1 MIVIRMSGGL
11 GNQMFQYALFIKLQ
25 ALGRQV
31 CFDDWSEYDHQSEN
45 GVRRPI
51 RLSVF
56 GIDYPRAD
64 QEQVRD
70 LTDARMDIKSRVR
83 RKLRGRH
90 SLEKHDRDLVFDP
103 SFLEQEEGYFCGC
116 FQSEKYFADVRE
128 KVKEAFTFPEAIWQD
143 EPERAAMAE
152 QMQRE
157 DSVAVHL
164 RFGDYL
170 DKAETYGGI
179 CTPAYYEGAV
189 RQMRERLGE
198 KVHFYV
204 FSNDEEKAAAWI
216 ASMEDDRRKAEA
228 ENAET
233 GKTETTEITETED
246 DGRASAVFTLI
257 RGADEDHGYLD
268 LALMTKCRHHIIA
281 NSSFSWW
288 GAWLADHPGQLVIA
302 PSLWLHIPDGS
313 TLAARDIFTPR
324 MLRING
330 SGELVYA
337 PAEETKTSGKEREKR
352 SESEAAQSGRG
363 RQSAA
368 EGQQS
373 AVADSLLHVYRP
385 LVSVIVAAYN
395 VADYLPRAFGSLE
408 RQTYE
413 NLEILV
419 VDDGSTDG
427 RTPALCDAFA
437 ARDSRVQVIHKK
449 NGGLS
454 DARNAGLDRAKGAYI
469 AFLDGDDWYEP
480 AMIEAMVTG
489 CLLGNAQIAV
499 VRYDQVRDGVSEQN
513 AADQN
518 VADRDAA
525 NQDATN
531 QNASSQNAAD
541 QDAVKQDAGVSGK
554 ARELPCVDGI
564 LDRSVLLNQQQALRI
579 YTGGDDRIII
589 YNSVWSKLFKRE
601 TIEDLR
607 FPTGRNSEDIIFTAK
622 AFTAMERLV
631 YLDTPLYNYVLD
643 RAGSIMN
650 EKLGERRFRDEL
662 PFWREQIDWFASCGM
677 EEIARRAA
685 YYFYRRLLF
694 YDLEFRAD
702 PAMADYAE
710 RLEKE
715 IRAEKE
721 QVLALLHEPFAS
733 RGDKVRI
740 RLFLT
745 SPAAYARIS
754 GLYDRTIVR
763 WRNRQ

>member
-25 ALGRQV
+25 AMGREV
-31 CFDDWSEYDHQSEN
+31 CFDDWSEYEHQAEN

-56 GIDYPRAD
+56 GIDYPRA
-64 QEQVRD
+64 ERELVRT
-70 LTDARMDIKSRVR
+70 LTDSEMDVKSRVR

-103 SFLEQEEGYFCGC
+103 SFLELEEGYFCGC
-116 FQSEKYFADVRE
+116 FQSEKYFADVRD
-128 KVKEAFTFPEAIWQD
+128 KVREAFTFSESIWQE
-143 EPERAAMAE
+143 EPERAVLAE
-152 QMQRE
+152 QMQKE
-157 DSVAVHL
+157 NSVAVHL

-189 RQMRERLGE
+189 RQMLERLGE
-198 KVHFYV
+198 QVHFYV
-204 FSNDEEKAAAWI
+204 FSNDEQKAADWI
-216 ASMEDDRRKAEA
+216 AAMEKRSGAA
-228 ENAET
+228 
-233 GKTETTEITETED
+233 GV
-246 DGRASAVFTLI
+246 SYTLI

-288 GAWLADHPGQLVIA
+288 GAWLADHTGQLIIA
-302 PSLWLHIPDGS
+302 PSLWLHMPDGS
-313 TLAARDIFTPR
+313 TLTRRDIFTEK
-324 MLRING
+324 MLQING
-330 SGELVYA
+330 EGEVVCKA
-337 PAEETKTSGKEREKR
+337 PAPAPSENTSMDGQCSR
-352 SESEAAQSGRG
+352 
-363 RQSAA
+363 RQ
-368 EGQQS
+368 Q
-373 AVADSLLHVYRP
+373 VYTP

-395 VADYLPRAFGSLE
+395 VADYLPRAFASLE
-408 RQTYE
+408 KQTYT

-437 ARDSRVQVIHKK
+437 ARDRRVQVIHKQ

-454 DARNAGLDRAKGAYI
+454 DARNAGLDKAKGEYI

-480 AMIEAMVTG
+480 SMMEAMVTG
-489 CLLGNAQIAV
+489 CLYGNAQIAV
-499 VRYDQVRDGVSEQN
+499 VRYNQVRDH
-513 AADQN
+513 
-518 VADRDAA
+518 
-525 NQDATN
+525 
-531 QNASSQNAAD
+531 
-541 QDAVKQDAGVSGK
+541 AGEGAERQEAWRVPS
-554 ARELPCVDGI
+554 VDEI
-564 LDRSVLLNQQQALRI
+564 LDKSILLNQQQALEI
-579 YTGGDDRIII
+579 YTGGDDRVII
-589 YNSVWSKLFKRE
+589 YNSVWSKLFKKS

-622 AFTAMERLV
+622 AFTSMERLV
-631 YLDTPLYNYVLD
+631 YLDMPLYNYVLD

-650 EKLGERRFRDEL
+650 EKAGERRFRDEL
-662 PFWREQIDWFASCGM
+662 PFWREQIAWFEDCGL

-702 PAMADYAE
+702 PAMSAYAG

-715 IRAEKE
+715 MLAEKDRI
-721 QVLALLHEPFAS
+721 LTLLKEPFS
-733 RGDKVRI
+733 TRGDRVRM
-740 RLFLT
+740 RLFLA
-745 SPAAYARIS
+745 SPAVYARVS
-754 GLYDRTIVR
+754 GLYDRTVVKWKNTKDKGI
-763 WRNRQ
+763 

>member
-25 ALGRQV
+25 AMGREV
-31 CFDDWSEYDHQSEN
+31 CFDDWSEYEHQAEN

-56 GIDYPRAD
+56 GIDYPRA
-64 QEQVRD
+64 ERELVRT
-70 LTDARMDIKSRVR
+70 LTDSEMDVKSRVR

-103 SFLEQEEGYFCGC
+103 SFLELEEGYFCGC
-116 FQSEKYFADVRE
+116 FQSEKYFADVRD
-128 KVKEAFTFPEAIWQD
+128 KVREAFTFSESIWQE
-143 EPERAAMAE
+143 EPERAVLAE
-152 QMQRE
+152 QMQKE
-157 DSVAVHL
+157 NSVAVHL

-189 RQMRERLGE
+189 RQMLERLGE
-198 KVHFYV
+198 RVHFYV
-204 FSNDEEKAAAWI
+204 FSNDEQKAADWI
-216 ASMEDDRRKAEA
+216 AAMEKRSGAA
-228 ENAET
+228 
-233 GKTETTEITETED
+233 GV
-246 DGRASAVFTLI
+246 SYTLI

-288 GAWLADHPGQLVIA
+288 GGWLADHTGQLIIA
-302 PSLWLHIPDGS
+302 PSLWLHMPDGS
-313 TLAARDIFTPR
+313 TLTRRDIFTEK
-324 MLRING
+324 MLQING
-330 SGELVYA
+330 EGEVVCEA
-337 PAEETKTSGKEREKR
+337 PAPAPSENTSMDGQCSR
-352 SESEAAQSGRG
+352 
-363 RQSAA
+363 RQ
-368 EGQQS
+368 Q
-373 AVADSLLHVYRP
+373 VYTP

-395 VADYLPRAFGSLE
+395 VADYLPRAFASLE
-408 RQTYE
+408 KQTYT

-437 ARDSRVQVIHKK
+437 ARDRRVQVIHKQ

-454 DARNAGLDRAKGAYI
+454 DARNAGLDKAKGEYI

-480 AMIEAMVTG
+480 SMMEAMVTG
-489 CLLGNAQIAV
+489 CLYGNAQIAV
-499 VRYDQVRDGVSEQN
+499 VRYNQVRDH
-513 AADQN
+513 
-518 VADRDAA
+518 
-525 NQDATN
+525 
-531 QNASSQNAAD
+531 
-541 QDAVKQDAGVSGK
+541 AGEGAERQEAWRVPS
-554 ARELPCVDGI
+554 VDEI
-564 LDRSVLLNQQQALRI
+564 LDKSILLNQQQALEI
-579 YTGGDDRIII
+579 YTGGDDRVII
-589 YNSVWSKLFKRE
+589 YNSVWSKLFKKS

-622 AFTAMERLV
+622 AFTSMERLV
-631 YLDTPLYNYVLD
+631 YLDMPLYNYVLD

-650 EKLGERRFRDEL
+650 EKAGERRFRDEL
-662 PFWREQIDWFASCGM
+662 PFWREQIAWFEDCGL

-702 PAMADYAE
+702 PAMSAYAG

-715 IRAEKE
+715 MLAEKDRI
-721 QVLALLHEPFAS
+721 LTLLKEPFS
-733 RGDKVRI
+733 TRGDRVRM
-740 RLFLT
+740 RLFLA
-745 SPAAYARIS
+745 SPAVYARVS
-754 GLYDRTIVR
+754 GLYDRTVVR
-763 WRNRQ
+763 WKNTKDKGI